1 MKTIEIIVGVLV
13 CVMFVGIV
21 ALMKSGIDVALLMP
35 LMTVL
40 IGYLVGR
47 RQDDIVK
54 VFGRRKA
61 E

>member
-47 RQDDIVK
+47 RQDDIAK
-54 VFGRRKA
+54 VFLRRKA